1 LAFIVK
7 TCFFALLLYLIV
19 TNLKFKGVYVLG
31 NLVMRHLE
39 GAKRYHFLRSIDV
52 LIKASAIEKILPF
65 FNLYVFLF
73 ITVAIFAFSGSSSY
87 LLTHSIIPSLCA
99 GIIAGIMPK
108 LLLELLRVINVRRVR
123 NNYHG
128 FLCSLIGFFTL
139 TQDIVGSYKNA
150 ADYTGEPLRSY
161 VNAAVYKYKKS
172 NIDFSVCLDE
182 LADRAGERELG
193 KLIKFTKL
201 YLSYGG
207 DFTKILNKLNGQ
219 SQRVEKARL
228 SYYSSAYIGIIA
240 IIIMAAIDIMTF
252 ILLFI
257 SDKTASGVLGATL
270 LGNGFVLL
278 NVAAV
283 LFALYMSFRLFRGDV

>member
-1 LAFIVK
+1 MELIVR
-7 TCFFALLLYLIV
+7 TCLFSLLLYLTA
-19 TNLKFKGVYVLG
+19 TNLKFKRVYVLG
-31 NLVMRHLE
+31 NLVMRQLE
-39 GAKRYHFLRSIDV
+39 GAKKNHFLRSIDA

-73 ITVAIFAFSGSSSY
+73 ITVAVFIFSGLSSY
-87 LLTHSIIPSLCA
+87 LLTHSIIPSLGA

-128 FLCSLIGFFTL
+128 FLCSLIGFYTL

-172 NIDFSVCLDE
+172 NTDFSVCLDE
-182 LADRAGERELG
+182 LADRTGERELC

-201 YLSYGG
+201 FLSYGG
-207 DFTKILNKLNGQ
+207 DFIKILNKLNGQ

-240 IIIMAAIDIMTF
+240 IVIMVFIDIMTF

-257 SDKTASGVLGATL
+257 SDKTASGVLSTTL

-278 NVAAV
+278 NMAAV
-283 LFALYMSFRLFRGDV
+283 LFALYMSFRLFRGDI